1 MLWYYV
7 GRKVE
12 EVVQQISPTS
22 TTWYTQYKVFFTWKC
37 SMLYRLILNKQC
49 SHIVGVL
56 LLLLYHRF
64 SKCFKPIH
72 NHPCITAA
80 GICLRATQLL
90 FFINLSIDKLILNLF
105 IISDSEEQIY
115 KCKELRFISEVV
127 KYIYIFNITNMSLRK
142 AGSSWPL
149 FFNKGYKHMGNI
161 QRITTGFF
169 LGWECIPSC
178 SSWTAALLLTRV
190 QISFPGKKMKKL
202 MILLISLEA
211 SRGDDQDE
219 WENGEGVKGQ
229 LQW

>member
-1 MLWYYV
+1 M
-7 GRKVE
+7 
-12 EVVQQISPTS
+12 VQQISPTS

-115 KCKELRFISEVV
+115 KCKELRFITKVV
-127 KYIYIFNITNMSLRK
+127 KYIYIFNITNVFKESRFLT
-142 AGSSWPL
+142 AP
-149 FFNKGYKHMGNI
+149 FF
-161 QRITTGFF
+161 Q
-169 LGWECIPSC
+169 
-178 SSWTAALLLTRV
+178 
-190 QISFPGKKMKKL
+190 
-202 MILLISLEA
+202 
-211 SRGDDQDE
+211 
-219 WENGEGVKGQ
+219 
-229 LQW
+229 